1 MFRTAEYMFR
11 TAEYTFSTAEYNSDA
26 FYMEISTGTAKQY
39 KNSFEHLLISH
50 SWHKRY
56 CNSQTKNTVHT
67 TQTKRAYVDKKKE
80 EIRLISVKVTIKENN
95 DTYYIRNL
103 LYLRSEKFR
112 NVQNKS
118 IILTNKT
125 RKLLIKTDSKDH
137 LPEHTCF
144 YP

>member
-1 MFRTAEYMFR
+1 
-11 TAEYTFSTAEYNSDA
+11 
-26 FYMEISTGTAKQY
+26 MEISTGTAKQY

-67 TQTKRAYVDKKKE
+67 TQTKRAYVDRKKE
-80 EIRLISVKVTIKENN
+80 GIRLISVKMAIKENN

-103 LYLRSEKFR
+103 LYLRSEKLR

-125 RKLLIKTDSKDH
+125 RKLLIKTDRKDH
-137 LPEHTCF
+137 LL
-144 YP
+144 

>member
-1 MFRTAEYMFR
+1 M
-11 TAEYTFSTAEYNSDA
+11 
-26 FYMEISTGTAKQY
+26 
-39 KNSFEHLLISH
+39 
-50 SWHKRY
+50 
-56 CNSQTKNTVHT
+56 
-67 TQTKRAYVDKKKE
+67 
-80 EIRLISVKVTIKENN
+80 TIKENN

-103 LYLRSEKFR
+103 LYLRSEKLR
-112 NVQNKS
+112 NVQDKS